1 MPLVFTASMRLHVA
15 RPGAFKH
22 LTPEENCVCVRKHG
36 SPSHQDRAGPIKVFV
51 ANADHNPRKGEDW
64 RYLRW
69 GRICWDSDP

>member
-1 MPLVFTASMRLHVA
+1 MRLHVA

-22 LTPEENCVCVRKHG
+22 LTPEEND
-36 SPSHQDRAGPIKVFV
+36 QDRAGPIKVFV

-69 GRICWDSDP
+69 GRICWEADP